1 MTVTAGM
8 FRQIGQ
14 ATFDHLDM
22 ALLYEPGKKVAN
34 IQYVYYRSVQ
44 RNPTDFLNNL
54 FYKVTNNLE
63 EFFSIYYTKLF
74 RKSFE

>member
-1 MTVTAGM
+1 MTVATGM

-44 RNPTDFLNNL
+44 RNPTVFLDKL
-54 FYKVTNNLE
+54 FYKETNNWE
-63 EFFSIYYTKLF
+63 KFFSIYYTKLF